1 MVIVKKNGTIQE
13 LDKLKILKYIDKTKH
28 VTGSIAITEAVVKE
42 IEERFD
48 TFYPN
53 THNIEDIIEKHIM
66 LYDSNAL

>member
-28 VTGSIAITEAVVKE
+28 VTDSIAITEAVVKE

-53 THNIEDIIEKHIM
+53 THNIEAVSYTHLTLPTI
-66 LYDSNAL
+66 YSV

>member
-28 VTGSIAITEAVVKE
+28 VTDSIAITEAVVKE